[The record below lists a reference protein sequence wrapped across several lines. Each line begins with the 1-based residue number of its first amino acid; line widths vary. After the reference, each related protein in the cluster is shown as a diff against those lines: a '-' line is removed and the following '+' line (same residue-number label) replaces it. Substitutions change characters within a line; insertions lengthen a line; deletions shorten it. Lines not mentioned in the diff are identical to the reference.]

1 MTTEFSPVSIM
12 NPIRNVYFT
21 SNTLPIQATL
31 VSPPKIVGDT
41 TLSVGSVSG
50 DLSNIIAD
58 YSIPVSARNNYNA
71 EIIYA
76 PSAEYRLLSMNSAQN
91 INRIDLNAY
100 WESKTG
106 QAYPIYL
113 PSGCS
118 ANVKV
123 MFRAVSF
130 NTNRY

>member
-1 MTTEFSPVSIM
+1 MC
-12 NPIRNVYFT
+12 IRDR
-21 SNTLPIQATL
+21 PTL
-31 VSPPKIVGDT
+31 VSPPKIIGDT

-58 YSIPVSARNNYNA
+58 YSIPISSQNNYNG

-76 PSAEYRLLSMNSAQN
+76 PSAEYRVLLMNSAQN

-118 ANVKV
+118 ANIKI
-123 MFRAVSF
+123 MFRHVRF
-130 NTNRY
+130 NLNFKKLTFKINI

>member
-1 MTTEFSPVSIM
+1 M
-12 NPIRNVYFT
+12 
-21 SNTLPIQATL
+21 
-31 VSPPKIVGDT
+31 
-41 TLSVGSVSG
+41 SG

-58 YSIPVSARNNYNA
+58 YSKPVSAQNNYDG

-76 PSAEYRLLSMNSAQN
+76 PSAGYLLLSVNSAQN
-91 INRIDLNAY
+91 INGIDLNAY

-118 ANVKV
+118 ANIKI
-123 MFRAVSF
+123 MFRSVKY
-130 NTNRY
+130 NIN

>member
-1 MTTEFSPVSIM
+1 M
-12 NPIRNVYFT
+12 NPIRIVYFT
-21 SNTLPIQATL
+21 SNTLPIQPTL
-31 VSPPKIVGDT
+31 VSPPKIIGDT

-50 DLSNIIAD
+50 HSSGITAD
-58 YSIPVSARNNYNA
+58 YSIPVSRQNNYDG

-76 PSAEYRLLSMNSAQN
+76 PSAEYRLLSMSSAQN

-113 PSGCS
+113 PSGFS
-118 ANVKV
+118 ANGKLS
-123 MFRAVSF
+123 FRHVNF
-130 NTNRY
+130 YLNF